1 MKRKILVAICLL
13 LAITIQAQNYLLQTE
28 KKEEKKNDYT
38 SEELFVKDNF
48 PTINIS
54 YWKDKNIKFL
64 FPANRLDKNKVD
76 VSYKFEC
83 NTIYDNKELLGKIV
97 TVSNIYEKKV
107 KCPAG
112 KCKRTY
118 IDFECNNII
127 FTYEFIGS
135 QQELETTDK
144 LVFDLVYLGDVDIAR
159 EKLIGKKVY
168 TKTLVGTVLNTV
180 SDFPKKKYVEVEII
194 EVASSANQYT
204 PVRIVVK
211 DKENNQYFKY
221 AIIILV
227 IWVVAELISR
237 CFLVGPIWGLSSL
250 GSSLMSVIKA
260 TIAPICSILVMSII
274 VLVMN
279 SKNKKSLTTI
289 ITTVTTANIPLVIAS
304 VVSILT
310 IFGSSISTIT
320 IPFTRLCSAVSIV
333 LMYFTLKSIFGEE
346 KNSEFIKK
354 FALVELVYYIAY
366 IVFSLLNIYI

>member
-1 MKRKILVAICLL
+1 M
-13 LAITIQAQNYLLQTE
+13 E
-28 KKEEKKNDYT
+28 EKEEKKVNT
-38 SEELFVKDNF
+38 EELKSEASTTVNQVKD
-48 PTINIS
+48 TIKNVDIK
-54 YWKDKNIKFL
+54 KDSIETKGFIAEL
-64 FPANRLDKNKVD
+64 FKDP
-76 VSYKFEC
+76 
-83 NTIYDNKELLGKIV
+83 LGKI
-97 TVSNIYEKKV
+97 K
-107 KCPAG
+107 
-112 KCKRTY
+112 
-118 IDFECNNII
+118 
-127 FTYEFIGS
+127 
-135 QQELETTDK
+135 
-144 LVFDLVYLGDVDIAR
+144 
-159 EKLIGKKVY
+159 
-168 TKTLVGTVLNTV
+168 
-180 SDFPKKKYVEVEII
+180 EI
-194 EVASSANQYT
+194 V
-204 PVRIVVK
+204 

-227 IWVVAELISR
+227 IWVVA
-237 CFLVGPIWGLSSL
+237 
-250 GSSLMSVIKA
+250 SSLMSVIKA

>member
-1 MKRKILVAICLL
+1 M
-13 LAITIQAQNYLLQTE
+13 E
-28 KKEEKKNDYT
+28 EKEEKKVNT
-38 SEELFVKDNF
+38 EELKSEASTTVNQVKD
-48 PTINIS
+48 TIKNVDIK
-54 YWKDKNIKFL
+54 KDSIETKGFIAEL
-64 FPANRLDKNKVD
+64 FKDP
-76 VSYKFEC
+76 
-83 NTIYDNKELLGKIV
+83 LGKI
-97 TVSNIYEKKV
+97 K
-107 KCPAG
+107 
-112 KCKRTY
+112 
-118 IDFECNNII
+118 
-127 FTYEFIGS
+127 
-135 QQELETTDK
+135 
-144 LVFDLVYLGDVDIAR
+144 
-159 EKLIGKKVY
+159 
-168 TKTLVGTVLNTV
+168 
-180 SDFPKKKYVEVEII
+180 EI
-194 EVASSANQYT
+194 V
-204 PVRIVVK
+204 

-237 CFLVGPIWGLSSL
+237 CFSVGPIW

>member
-1 MKRKILVAICLL
+1 M
-13 LAITIQAQNYLLQTE
+13 E
-28 KKEEKKNDYT
+28 EKEEKKVNT
-38 SEELFVKDNF
+38 EELKSEASTTVNQVKD
-48 PTINIS
+48 TIKNVDIK
-54 YWKDKNIKFL
+54 KDSIETKVFIVEL
-64 FPANRLDKNKVD
+64 FKDP
-76 VSYKFEC
+76 
-83 NTIYDNKELLGKIV
+83 LGKI
-97 TVSNIYEKKV
+97 K
-107 KCPAG
+107 
-112 KCKRTY
+112 
-118 IDFECNNII
+118 
-127 FTYEFIGS
+127 
-135 QQELETTDK
+135 
-144 LVFDLVYLGDVDIAR
+144 
-159 EKLIGKKVY
+159 
-168 TKTLVGTVLNTV
+168 
-180 SDFPKKKYVEVEII
+180 EI
-194 EVASSANQYT
+194 V
-204 PVRIVVK
+204 

-274 VLVMN
+274 VLIMN

-310 IFGSSISTIT
+310 IFGSSISKIT
-320 IPFTRLCSAVSIV
+320 IPFTGLCSAVSIV

>member
-1 MKRKILVAICLL
+1 M
-13 LAITIQAQNYLLQTE
+13 E
-28 KKEEKKNDYT
+28 EKEEKKVNT
-38 SEELFVKDNF
+38 EELKSEASTTVNQVKD
-48 PTINIS
+48 TI
-54 YWKDKNIKFL
+54 KN
-64 FPANRLDKNKVD
+64 
-76 VSYKFEC
+76 
-83 NTIYDNKELLGKIV
+83 
-97 TVSNIYEKKV
+97 
-107 KCPAG
+107 
-112 KCKRTY
+112 
-118 IDFECNNII
+118 
-127 FTYEFIGS
+127 
-135 QQELETTDK
+135 
-144 LVFDLVYLGDVDIAR
+144 VDI
-159 EKLIGKKVY
+159 KKDSIE
-168 TKTLVGTVLNTV
+168 TKG
-180 SDFPKKKYVEVEII
+180 FI
-194 EVASSANQYT
+194 
-204 PVRIVVK
+204 
-211 DKENNQYFKY
+211 
-221 AIIILV
+221 
-227 IWVVAELISR
+227 AELISR
-237 CFLVGPIWGLSSL
+237 CFSVGPIWGLSSL